1 MCLLIHLQNL
11 YGLFPRRNTHV
22 ETIKMQEFHFY
33 CAQSVIVRTDK
44 LVNLFSFY
52 SNVLYALK
60 QFHYCTHNKNVR
72 FFLNCLWKQ
81 STALQT
87 TLVWRA
93 RMFEHD
99 NDCITW
105 FYNVTIWLKR
115 ACKVASLHYVMNV
128 RMSSI
133 NAIIGSCLKFCFA
146 IESPLVDLDLLK
158 IIIRCLLRKKLV

>member
-1 MCLLIHLQNL
+1 MCLLIHLQNS

-22 ETIKMQEFHFY
+22 ETIKMLEFHFY
-33 CAQSVIVRTDK
+33 WCSIRQELTSLLIYFHFTAMCFMHWNNS
-44 LVNLFSFY
+44 
-52 SNVLYALK
+52 
-60 QFHYCTHNKNVR
+60 HYCTHNKNVR

-128 RMSSI
+128 RMSSS